1 MMVKGSLKKL
11 LAVFLVMTCMMTG
24 SAMAVI
30 NIFYRSS
37 IQANQEQINALM
49 INEQR
54 EVIESTL
61 KSVRTALVTLAQKQE
76 LTQYG
81 EQGYGYQVKEL

>member
-30 NIFYRSS
+30 NIFYSMRCPSRQS
-37 IQANQEQINALM
+37 RACSAETLTSRKEMPALAARAAAVPAACPSAKHVGATRTEANA
-49 INEQR
+49 
-54 EVIESTL
+54 S
-61 KSVRTALVTLAQKQE
+61 
-76 LTQYG
+76 
-81 EQGYGYQVKEL
+81 